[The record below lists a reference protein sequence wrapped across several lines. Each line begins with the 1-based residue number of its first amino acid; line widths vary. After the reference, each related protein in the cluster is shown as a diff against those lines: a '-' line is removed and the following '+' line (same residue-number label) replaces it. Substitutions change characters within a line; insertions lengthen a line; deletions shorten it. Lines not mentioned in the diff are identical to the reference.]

1 MKELKIKKGTP
12 LLNYVILTADRY
24 TADELADMYGG
35 IVPANMTDQL
45 KPYQKIISIS
55 PRSSMVNILKPD
67 MLVLINID
75 RYGRS
80 IQKKNSIKESMDEYY
95 DSHVVY
101 NVPVIELDGKECL
114 KLGDNDIEFII
125 EDYEFVTIEK
135 TSKIEVPDKKIL
147 VNKNSNILL
156 N

>member
-24 TADELADMYGG
+24 TVDELADMYGG
-35 IVPANMTDQL
+35 IVPAGMTDQL

-55 PRSSMVNILKPD
+55 PRSSMVNVLKPD

-80 IQKKNSIKESMDEYY
+80 IQRKTLSNHLWM
-95 DSHVVY
+95 
-101 NVPVIELDGKECL
+101 NTM
-114 KLGDNDIEFII
+114 II
-125 EDYEFVTIEK
+125 MLFMMF
-135 TSKIEVPDKKIL
+135 L
-147 VNKNSNILL
+147 
-156 N
+156 

>member
-24 TADELADMYGG
+24 TIDELADMYGG
-35 IVPANMTDQL
+35 IVPAGMTDQL
-45 KPYQKIISIS
+45 KPHQKIISIS
-55 PRSSMVNILKPD
+55 PRSSMVNILEPD

-80 IQKKNSIKESMDEYY
+80 MQKKNSIKSSMDEHY
-95 DSHVVY
+95 DNHVVY
-101 NVPVIELDGKECL
+101 DVPVIELDGKECL

-125 EDYEFVTIEK
+125 EEYEFVNSKK
-135 TSKIEVPDKKIL
+135 TSKIEVPDQKIL
-147 VNKNSNILL
+147 VNKNPNILL

>member
-24 TADELADMYGG
+24 TAEELADIHVG
-35 IVPANMTDQL
+35 IVPAGMTDQL

-55 PRSSMVNILKPD
+55 PRSSMVNILEPG

-80 IQKKNSIKESMDEYY
+80 MQKKNSIKASMDEHY
-95 DSHVVY
+95 DNHVIY
-101 NVPVIELDGKECL
+101 NVPILELNGEECL

-125 EDYEFVTIEK
+125 EDYEFIIIK
-135 TSKIEVPDKKIL
+135 KPSK
-147 VNKNSNILL
+147 
-156 N
+156 